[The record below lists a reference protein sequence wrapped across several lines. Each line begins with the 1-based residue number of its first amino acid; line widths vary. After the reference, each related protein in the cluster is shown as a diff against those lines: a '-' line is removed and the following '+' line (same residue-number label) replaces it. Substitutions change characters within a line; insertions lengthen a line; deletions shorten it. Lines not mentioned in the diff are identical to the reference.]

1 MISLAGVTRPLAAAR
16 YAVCKT
22 HEHLDTLRPRERAVR
37 SLTSARRQA
46 SALPADRADSAPR
59 DRLQA
64 EVVLSR
70 AASSRS
76 RSAVR

>member
-46 SALPADRADSAPR
+46 PALPADARPGLYAWKSN
-59 DRLQA
+59 L
-64 EVVLSR
+64 
-70 AASSRS
+70 AS
-76 RSAVR
+76 